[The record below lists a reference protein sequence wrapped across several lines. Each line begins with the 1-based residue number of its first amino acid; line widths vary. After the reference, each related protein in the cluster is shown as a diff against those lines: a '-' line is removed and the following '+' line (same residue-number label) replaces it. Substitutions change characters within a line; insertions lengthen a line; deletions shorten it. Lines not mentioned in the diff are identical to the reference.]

1 MTPCSIVAAATRLH
15 TTVHGHVADVH
26 GTERFVSRV
35 DDDENDDTFLM
46 RHHRPHKIKK
56 RAVRRRKSTHDPPLP
71 HVVVDVRLQLHASR
85 Y

>member
-46 RHHRPHKIKK
+46 RHHRPHTKFKN
-56 RAVRRRKSTHDPPLP
+56 AQCADASTHLY
-71 HVVVDVRLQLHASR
+71 RTWSWTCG
-85 Y
+85 